1 MEQLTERLLS
11 SERRL
16 TSVRLENEGLKSRV
30 ALGDTRVADLLAKI
44 DALEQELA
52 QYRARGG
59 GGANGFGHPMR
70 ALPGVRVAAILGDAA
85 AAVPVASRI
94 AAAMSSSTLSSSSSA
109 AAVAGGRAGG
119 VRASRSSS
127 AVRDAGEGGGS
138 GGGSAPVN
146 GAANGFQ
153 PSGLAADSANNSR
166 AQSIDKVLEDSRA
179 VLDYVN
185 TVLPRSSDAL
195 PHASRLTPSVLTIAP
210 TTSSTAYMSGLTAS
224 IASHVPRYERTL
236 LKIRTYIVL
245 HCTITIVY
253 K

>member
-1 MEQLTERLLS
+1 MS

-16 TSVRLENEGLKSRV
+16 TSVRLENEGLKSRM
-30 ALGDTRVADLLAKI
+30 AQGDTRVADLLAKI

-59 GGANGFGHPMR
+59 GANGFGHPMR
-70 ALPGVRVAAILGDAA
+70 ALPGVRVAAVLGHAA

-109 AAVAGGRAGG
+109 ASSAVAGGRAGV

-138 GGGSAPVN
+138 ASVT

-153 PSGLAADSANNSR
+153 PSGPSADSASNTR

-195 PHASRLTPSVLTIAP
+195 PHAGRLTPSLLTISP
-210 TTSSTAYMSGLTAS
+210 TAASAAYMSGLNAN
-224 IASHVPRYERTL
+224 IASHVPRYEHTL
-236 LKIRTYIVL
+236 LQIYSTLLYCIIFK
-245 HCTITIVY
+245 
-253 K
+253 